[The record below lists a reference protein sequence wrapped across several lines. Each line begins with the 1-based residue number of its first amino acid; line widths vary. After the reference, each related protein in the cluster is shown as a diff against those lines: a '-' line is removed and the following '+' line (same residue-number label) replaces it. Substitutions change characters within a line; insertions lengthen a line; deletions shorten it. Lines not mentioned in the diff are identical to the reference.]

1 LTAALSIYY
10 SHFVRTKDH
19 GRAAIRVLSNPVA
32 YRVLASIGMRGPQTT
47 TELASSLD
55 DVPPSSLYRQLA
67 RLRNAGVLRVAGE
80 RQARGA
86 IERTYALASQD
97 SGALAPA
104 DLAALPL
111 ARVRAAIRNFLATML
126 VDASAFIE
134 SRAFARN
141 RTALKAALL
150 VSKLTDEEYARV
162 VRDFVATI
170 KTAQE
175 RSASDPGAK
184 RRYFYLVA
192 LPELGA
198 R

>member
-1 LTAALSIYY
+1 
-10 SHFVRTKDH
+10 
-19 GRAAIRVLSNPVA
+19 LSNPVA

-47 TELASSLD
+47 AELASALD
-55 DVPPSSLYRQLA
+55 DVPASSLYRQLA
-67 RLRNAGVLRVAGE
+67 RLRDAGILRVAGE

-86 IERTYALASQD
+86 IERTYALASHN

-104 DLAALPL
+104 DLATLPI

-126 VDASAFIE
+126 ADASTFIE
-134 SRAFARN
+134 SRAFARD

-162 VRDFVATI
+162 VRDFMATI
-170 KTAQE
+170 RAAQK
-175 RSASDPGAK
+175 RSASDPDAK